1 MYIYIYVYMY
11 THLNRKFI
19 FTRHYIYIFWCAWE
33 STSKKLF
40 KSQLDI
46 RILILN
52 IIQLKDL
59 EQIFCRLMKHT

>member
-1 MYIYIYVYMY
+1 MY

-59 EQIFCRLMKHT
+59 EQIFAG